1 MAVAALNSSEGTA
14 IAVDPLT
21 LELLMRVYFN
31 GTNDDRVSYVADTLP
46 VSSTCTYEVTLTIS
60 IQNDGWNELLSSKY
74 KVKTAIVSRAA
85 LLPATQYLKAWSSPF
100 VPASSLSARLI
111 REGCAFS
118 ATESYFPLPNDVSE
132 KETVLVEANQTMPS
146 CSNPELIV
154 LEYELIHSNG
164 SKLDGQ
170 LSWRSSILLYPKPQP
185 SQYGE
190 LSTC

>member
-1 MAVAALNSSEGTA
+1 VAVAALNSSEGTA
-14 IAVDPLT
+14 IAVDPVT
-21 LELLMRVYFN
+21 LGLLMRVYFN

-46 VSSTCTYEVTLTIS
+46 VSATCTYEVTFTIS
-60 IQNDGWNELLSSKY
+60 IRNDGWNELQSSKY

-85 LLPATQYLKAWSSPF
+85 LLPATQNLKAWSSPF

-111 REGCAFS
+111 REGWALVDIPFS

-132 KETVLVEANQTMPS
+132 KETVIVAANQTMPS

-154 LEYELIHSNG
+154 LEYEIIHSNG

-185 SQYGE
+185 
-190 LSTC
+190 